1 MTREQFDSRFKKMP
15 MERPGFEGLRRNAAI
30 VLGNHGNSSAVPA
43 LIAALQDDSPLVRG
57 AAAWSLGKLGGL
69 ASQLA
74 LSERLQVDCDDHVR
88 NEISAALAATSAAV
102 TP

>member
-1 MTREQFDSRFKKMP
+1 MSGVASRAP
-15 MERPGFEGLRRNAAI
+15 PLWSTAGAPA
-30 VLGNHGNSSAVPA
+30 AVPA

-74 LSERLQVDCDDHVR
+74 LSERLQVDCDDQVR